1 MKKLLF
7 VSLVAVGLS
16 ANAQKISFGLK
27 AGANITNFTGGD
39 FSEVT
44 KKALV
49 GFYGGAYLNFSL
61 ANTFFIQPEA
71 LIATQGAK
79 FEDAGQTENYKLTY
93 VTVPVMFKYKSMS
106 GFYLEAGPQV
116 GFKISESLP
125 DQTIKNFAKNLDL
138 SLAAGLGFQTS
149 SGFGVGARYVA
160 GLSKVGDFD
169 ASEGVNPDFK
179 NSAIQVGIFYTFK

>member
-1 MKKLLF
+1 MKKLIF

-16 ANAQKISFGLK
+16 ANAQKISVGLK

-79 FEDAGQTENYKLTY
+79 FEDAGQTESYKLTY
-93 VTVPVMFKYKSMS
+93 VTVPVMFKYKSMG